1 MVNSKRIQDKAK
13 SMGVRQKDIA
23 GALGIRQSTVSL
35 KINNERPMLLDEAEK
50 IAALLCIRDD
60 EFAAYFFAKEVA
72 QCNTQ
77 ENC

>member
-1 MVNSKRIQDKAK
+1 MVNSIRIQDKAK

-50 IAALLCIRDD
+50 IAALLRIRDD
-60 EFAAYFFAKEVA
+60 EFAAYFFSKEVA
-72 QCNTQ
+72 QRNTH